1 MKSINVLLVILAH
14 IYGSYA
20 DNHIE
25 RNGNFEM
32 RARIETVVI
41 TPFYFWNFKDSR
53 IQIAGGKLVVDDE
66 AVYMCGLRK
75 PSSPN
80 NYCGCAIPILS
91 RRWVVTVAHCVASP
105 YTPDYV

>member
-1 MKSINVLLVILAH
+1 MNMKSINVLLVILAH

-41 TPFYFWNFKDSR
+41 TSFYFRNFKDSR
-53 IQIAGGKLVVDDE
+53 IQIAGGKLVADGE
-66 AVYMCGLRK
+66 AVYMCGLRE

-80 NYCGCAIPILS
+80 NYCGCAILS